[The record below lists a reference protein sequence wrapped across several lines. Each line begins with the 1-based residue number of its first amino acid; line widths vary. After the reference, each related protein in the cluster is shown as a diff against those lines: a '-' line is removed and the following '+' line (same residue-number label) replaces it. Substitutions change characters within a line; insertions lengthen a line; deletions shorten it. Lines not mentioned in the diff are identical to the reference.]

1 MSNAPNQLSFL
12 PDDYLERKA
21 QRRSNALCAGLF
33 LIVMLGMG
41 SAFAL
46 TDRSLRG
53 IEGDYARVDK
63 EFNEAAVRIQQVQQM
78 QDKQRRMAYQADLTA
93 SLLEKVP
100 RSYLVAEVTNSMPPG
115 VSLLDFAL
123 DSKVK
128 SVAQGEQQTQAAFQ
142 KKKAA
147 AAAKPGE
154 ASKPEPPKFQPK
166 ALETTL
172 KVSGVADTDVQVA
185 QFINRLSRSRVLHD
199 VNLLISEEYKA
210 TDKDEKTAKDAQ
222 ALRRFVIEMSLDP
235 TATVQPNEAKV
246 ETSAVELK

>member
-33 LIVMLGMG
+33 LVVMLAMG

-46 TDRSLRG
+46 TERSLRG

-63 EFNEAAVRIQQVQQM
+63 EFNEAAARIKQVQEM

-100 RSYLVAEVTNSMPPG
+100 RSYLVAEITNAMPPG
-115 VSLLDFAL
+115 VSLLDMAL

-128 SVAQGEQQTQAAFQ
+128 SVAQGEQQTAAFQ
-142 KKKAA
+142 KKKP
-147 AAAKPGE
+147 AKPGE
-154 ASKPEPPKFQPK
+154 AKPEAPKAQPK
-166 ALETTL
+166 ALDTTL
-172 KVSGVADTDVQVA
+172 KVSGVADSDVQVA
-185 QFINRLSRSRVLHD
+185 QFINRLSRSHVLRD
-199 VNLLISEEYKA
+199 VNLVISDEYKP
-210 TDKDEKTAKDAQ
+210 TDKEEKTSKDEAP
-222 ALRRFVIEMSLDP
+222 LRRFVIEMSLEP
-235 TATVQPNEAKV
+235 NATVQPNEAKV
-246 ETSAVELK
+246 VTSAVELK

>member
-100 RSYLVAEVTNSMPPG
+100 RSYLVAEVTNAMPPG

-128 SVAQGEQQTQAAFQ
+128 SVAQGDQQTQAAFQ

-154 ASKPEPPKFQPK
+154 NKPEPPKFQPK
-166 ALETTL
+166 ALDTTL
-172 KVSGVADTDVQVA
+172 KVSGIADSDVQVA
-185 QFINRLSRSRVLHD
+185 QFINRLSRSRVLRD

-210 TDKDEKTAKDAQ
+210 TDKDEKTAKDAP
-222 ALRRFVIEMSLDP
+222 ALRRFVIEMSLEP